1 MKKTLSILLVVLLA
15 TTSLFAGVNLKGR
28 IGFGH
33 TIYFDGTTTA
43 GDYLGDGSAVNG
55 GRFQVLVDSDY
66 VTGEFRAS
74 TGAGADYIPVDGARS
89 QVTGTATIKL
99 SAILNDAFGL
109 ELPVNVNVLA
119 GNQSFTSSYAY
130 GYADPTDREDNLAL
144 NAARTSMPAG
154 IVVSYGDVATVNVY
168 GSITSGDRKALAEIQ
183 LAPVNGVKVQAAY
196 ALNNGGN
203 NLQAGALVDVAA
215 LAKADFAL
223 TVSGQIIANT
233 EDFSK
238 AAYYAALTGGVKDAS
253 AYAEYVNKAGVST
266 VNLGAG
272 YKINAEKL
280 PVSLGAGVS
289 LDNFDALKVGASVSA
304 STSFSNISTQ
314 IKVGVS
320 DFSDVQANGYV
331 RFATLVSF

>member
-33 TIYFDGTTTA
+33 TIGFDGTTTA
-43 GDYLGDGSAVNG
+43 GDYLGDGKAVNG

-66 VTGEFRAS
+66 VTGEIRN
-74 TGAGADYIPVDGARS
+74 GGARD
-89 QVTGTATIKL
+89 QITGTATIKL
-99 SAILNDAFGL
+99 SSILNDGFGL

-203 NLQAGALVDVAA
+203 NFQTGALVDVAA

-314 IKVGVS
+314 LKVGVS

>member
-33 TIYFDGTTTA
+33 TIGFDGTTTA
-43 GDYLGDGSAVNG
+43 GDYLGDGKAVNG

-66 VTGEFRAS
+66 VTGEIRN
-74 TGAGADYIPVDGARS
+74 GGARD
-89 QVTGTATIKL
+89 QITGTATIKL
-99 SAILNDAFGL
+99 SSILNDGFGL

-215 LAKADFAL
+215 LAKSDFAL

-233 EDFSK
+233 KDFSK
-238 AAYYAALTGGVKDAS
+238 AAYYAALTGGINDAS
-253 AYAEYVNKAGVST
+253 AYAEYVNKAGIST

-314 IKVGVS
+314 LKVGVS

>member
-33 TIYFDGTTTA
+33 TIGFDGTTTA
-43 GDYLGDGSAVNG
+43 GDYLGDGKAVNG

-66 VTGEFRAS
+66 VTGEIRN
-74 TGAGADYIPVDGARS
+74 GGARD
-89 QVTGTATIKL
+89 QITGTATVKL
-99 SAILNDAFGL
+99 SSILNDAFGL
-109 ELPVNVNVLA
+109 ELPINVNVLA
-119 GNQSFTSSYAY
+119 GNQSFTSSYAF

-154 IVVSYGDVATVNVY
+154 VTVSYGDVATVNVY

-183 LAPVNGVKVQAAY
+183 LAPVNGVKVQGAY

-238 AAYYAALTGGVKDAS
+238 AAYYAALTGGINDAS
-253 AYAEYVNKAGVST
+253 AYAEYVNKAGIST

-314 IKVGVS
+314 LKVGVS

>member
-33 TIYFDGTTTA
+33 TIGFDGTTTA
-43 GDYLGDGSAVNG
+43 GDYLGDGKAVNG

-66 VTGEFRAS
+66 VTGEIRN
-74 TGAGADYIPVDGARS
+74 GGARD
-89 QVTGTATIKL
+89 QITGTATIKL
-99 SAILNDAFGL
+99 SSILNDGFGL

-196 ALNNGGN
+196 ALNNGAD
-203 NLQAGALVDVAA
+203 NLQASALVDVAA

-314 IKVGVS
+314 LKVGVS

>member
-33 TIYFDGTTTA
+33 TIGFDGTTTA
-43 GDYLGDGSAVNG
+43 GDYLGDGKAVNG

-66 VTGEFRAS
+66 VTGEIRN
-74 TGAGADYIPVDGARS
+74 GGARD
-89 QVTGTATIKL
+89 QITGTATIKL
-99 SAILNDAFGL
+99 SSILNDGFGL

-196 ALNNGGN
+196 ALNNGAD
-203 NLQAGALVDVAA
+203 NLQASALVDVAA
-215 LAKADFAL
+215 LVKADFAL

-253 AYAEYVNKAGVST
+253 AYAEYVNKAGKST

-289 LDNFDALKVGASVSA
+289 LKNFNDLKVGASVSA

-314 IKVGVS
+314 LKVGVS
-320 DFSDVQANGYV
+320 DFSDVKANGYV

>member
-33 TIYFDGTTTA
+33 TIGFDGTTTA
-43 GDYLGDGSAVNG
+43 GDYLGDGKAENG

-66 VTGEFRAS
+66 VTGEIRN
-74 TGAGADYIPVDGARS
+74 GGARD
-89 QVTGTATIKL
+89 QITGTATIKL
-99 SAILNDAFGL
+99 SSILNDGFGL
-109 ELPVNVNVLA
+109 VLPVNVNVLA

-154 IVVSYGDVATVNVY
+154 VTVSYGDVATVNVY

-196 ALNNGGN
+196 AIKNGGD

-280 PVSLGAGVS
+280 PVSLGAGIS

-314 IKVGVS
+314 LKVGVS

>member
-33 TIYFDGTTTA
+33 TIYFDGTTEA
-43 GDYLGDGSAVNG
+43 GDYLGHGSAENG

-66 VTGEFRAS
+66 VTGEIRD
-74 TGAGADYIPVDGARS
+74 GGARA
-89 QVTGTATIKL
+89 QIVGTATIKL
-99 SAILNDAFGL
+99 SSILNDAFGL
-109 ELPVNVNVLA
+109 ELPVNVKVLA

-238 AAYYAALTGGVKDAS
+238 AAYYAALTGGVNDAS

-314 IKVGVS
+314 LKVGVS

>member
-33 TIYFDGTTTA
+33 TIGFDGTTTA

-66 VTGEFRAS
+66 VTGEIRD
-74 TGAGADYIPVDGARS
+74 GGARA
-89 QVTGTATIKL
+89 QITGTATIKL
-99 SAILNDAFGL
+99 SSILNDAFGL

-154 IVVSYGDVATVNVY
+154 VVVSYGNVATVNVY
-168 GSITSGDRKALAEIQ
+168 GSITAGDRKALAEIQ
-183 LAPVNGVKVQAAY
+183 LAPVNGGKGQAAY

-203 NLQAGALVDVAA
+203 NLQASALVDVAA
-215 LAKADFAL
+215 LAHADFDL

-238 AAYYAALTGGVKDAS
+238 AAYYAALTGGINDAS

-266 VNLGAG
+266 VNFGAG

-289 LDNFDALKVGASVSA
+289 LDNFDNLKVGASVSA

-314 IKVGVS
+314 LKVGVS

>member
-33 TIYFDGTTTA
+33 TIGFDGTTTA
-43 GDYLGDGSAVNG
+43 GDYLGDGKAENG

-66 VTGEFRAS
+66 VTGEIRN
-74 TGAGADYIPVDGARS
+74 GGARD
-89 QVTGTATIKL
+89 QIYGTATVKL
-99 SAILNDAFGL
+99 SSILNDGFGL

-196 ALNNGGN
+196 ALNNCGD
-203 NLQAGALVDVAA
+203 NLQASALVDVAA

-280 PVSLGAGVS
+280 TVSLGAGVS

-314 IKVGVS
+314 LKVGVS

>member
-33 TIYFDGTTTA
+33 TIGFDGTTTA
-43 GDYLGDGSAVNG
+43 GDYLGDGKAVNG

-66 VTGEFRAS
+66 VTGEIRD
-74 TGAGADYIPVDGARS
+74 GGARA
-89 QVTGTATIKL
+89 QITGTATIKL
-99 SAILNDAFGL
+99 SSILNDGFGL

-154 IVVSYGDVATVNVY
+154 VVVSYGNVATVNVY

-238 AAYYAALTGGVKDAS
+238 AAYYAALTGGINDAS
-253 AYAEYVNKAGVST
+253 AYAEYVNKAGIST

-314 IKVGVS
+314 LKVGVS

>member
-1 MKKTLSILLVVLLA
+1 
-15 TTSLFAGVNLKGR
+15 
-28 IGFGH
+28 
-33 TIYFDGTTTA
+33 
-43 GDYLGDGSAVNG
+43 
-55 GRFQVLVDSDY
+55 
-66 VTGEFRAS
+66 
-74 TGAGADYIPVDGARS
+74 
-89 QVTGTATIKL
+89 
-99 SAILNDAFGL
+99 
-109 ELPVNVNVLA
+109 
-119 GNQSFTSSYAY
+119 
-130 GYADPTDREDNLAL
+130 
-144 NAARTSMPAG
+144 MPAG
-154 IVVSYGDVATVNVY
+154 VTVSYGDLATVNVY

-314 IKVGVS
+314 LKVGVS

>member
-33 TIYFDGTTTA
+33 TIGFDGTTTA
-43 GDYLGDGSAVNG
+43 GDYLGDGKAVNG

-66 VTGEFRAS
+66 VTGEIRN
-74 TGAGADYIPVDGARS
+74 GGARD
-89 QVTGTATIKL
+89 QITGTATIKL
-99 SAILNDAFGL
+99 SSILNDGFGL

-215 LAKADFAL
+215 LAKSDFAL

-238 AAYYAALTGGVKDAS
+238 AAYYAALTGGINDAS
-253 AYAEYVNKAGVST
+253 AYAEYVNKAGIST

-314 IKVGVS
+314 LKVGVS

>member
-33 TIYFDGTTTA
+33 TIGFDGTTTA
-43 GDYLGDGSAVNG
+43 GDYLGDGKAVNG

-66 VTGEFRAS
+66 VTGEIRD
-74 TGAGADYIPVDGARS
+74 GGARA
-89 QVTGTATIKL
+89 QITGTATIKL
-99 SAILNDAFGL
+99 SAILNDGFGL
-109 ELPVNVNVLA
+109 ELPVNVKVLA

-183 LAPVNGVKVQAAY
+183 FAPVDGVKVQAAY
-196 ALNNGGN
+196 ALNNGAD
-203 NLQAGALVDVAA
+203 NLQASALVDVAA

-253 AYAEYVNKAGVST
+253 AYAEYVSKAGVST

-314 IKVGVS
+314 LKVGVS

>member
-33 TIYFDGTTTA
+33 TIGFDGTTTA
-43 GDYLGDGSAVNG
+43 GDYLGDGKAVNG

-66 VTGEFRAS
+66 VTGEIRD
-74 TGAGADYIPVDGARS
+74 GGARA
-89 QVTGTATIKL
+89 QITGTATIKL
-99 SAILNDAFGL
+99 SAILNDGFGL
-109 ELPVNVNVLA
+109 ELPVNVKVLA

-154 IVVSYGDVATVNVY
+154 VVVSYGNVATVNVY
-168 GSITSGDRKALAEIQ
+168 GSITAGDRKALAEIQ

-203 NLQAGALVDVAA
+203 NLQASALVDVGA

-233 EDFSK
+233 EDFST

-253 AYAEYVNKAGVST
+253 AYAEYVSKAGVST

-289 LDNFDALKVGASVSA
+289 LKNFDALKVGASVSA

-314 IKVGVS
+314 LKVGVS

>member
-33 TIYFDGTTTA
+33 TIGFDGNTTA
-43 GDYLGDGSAVNG
+43 GDYLGHGSAENG

-66 VTGEFRAS
+66 VTGEIRD
-74 TGAGADYIPVDGARS
+74 GGARA
-89 QVTGTATIKL
+89 QITGTATIKL
-99 SAILNDAFGL
+99 SAILNDGFGL
-109 ELPVNVNVLA
+109 ELPVNVKVLA

-154 IVVSYGDVATVNVY
+154 VVVSYGNVATVNVY
-168 GSITSGDRKALAEIQ
+168 GSITAGDRKALAEIQ

-203 NLQAGALVDVAA
+203 NLQASALVDVAA

-314 IKVGVS
+314 LKVGVS

>member
-1 MKKTLSILLVVLLA
+1 M
-15 TTSLFAGVNLKGR
+15 
-28 IGFGH
+28 GFP
-33 TIYFDGTTTA
+33 
-43 GDYLGDGSAVNG
+43 G
-55 GRFQVLVDSDY
+55 GKF
-66 VTGEFRAS
+66 VTGEIRN
-74 TGAGADYIPVDGARS
+74 GGARD
-89 QVTGTATIKL
+89 QITGTATIKL
-99 SAILNDAFGL
+99 SSILNDVFGL

-119 GNQSFTSSYAY
+119 GNQELYSSDVY
-130 GYADPTDREDNLAL
+130 GYTDPTGRGDNLAL

-154 IVVSYGDVATVNVY
+154 VTVSYGDLATVNVY

-203 NLQAGALVDVAA
+203 NFQTGALVDVAA

-314 IKVGVS
+314 LKVGVS
-320 DFSDVQANGYV
+320 DFSDVKANGYV

>member
-33 TIYFDGTTTA
+33 TIGFDGTTTA
-43 GDYLGDGSAVNG
+43 GDYLGDGKAVNG

-66 VTGEFRAS
+66 VTGEIRN
-74 TGAGADYIPVDGARS
+74 GGARD
-89 QVTGTATIKL
+89 QITGTATIKL
-99 SAILNDAFGL
+99 SSILNDGFGL

-238 AAYYAALTGGVKDAS
+238 AAYYAALTGGINDAS

-266 VNLGAG
+266 VNFGAG

-289 LDNFDALKVGASVSA
+289 LDNFDNLKVGASVSA

-314 IKVGVS
+314 LKVGVS

>member
-33 TIYFDGTTTA
+33 TIGFDGNTTA
-43 GDYLGDGSAVNG
+43 GDYLGHGSAENG

-66 VTGEFRAS
+66 VTGEIRD
-74 TGAGADYIPVDGARS
+74 GGARA
-89 QVTGTATIKL
+89 QITGTATIKL
-99 SAILNDAFGL
+99 SAILNDGFGL
-109 ELPVNVNVLA
+109 ELPVNVKVLA

-154 IVVSYGDVATVNVY
+154 VVVSYGNVATVNVY
-168 GSITSGDRKALAEIQ
+168 GSITAGDRKALAEIQ

-196 ALNNGGN
+196 ALNNGAD
-203 NLQAGALVDVAA
+203 NLQASALVDVAA

-238 AAYYAALTGGVKDAS
+238 AAYYAALTGGFNDAS

-314 IKVGVS
+314 LKVGVS

>member
-33 TIYFDGTTTA
+33 TIGFDGTTTA

-66 VTGEFRAS
+66 VTGEIRN
-74 TGAGADYIPVDGARS
+74 GGARD
-89 QVTGTATIKL
+89 QITGTAAVKL
-99 SAILNDAFGL
+99 SSILNDAFGL

-119 GNQSFTSSYAY
+119 GNQSFTSSYAF

-203 NLQAGALVDVAA
+203 NLQTGALVDVAA

-314 IKVGVS
+314 LKVGVS

>member
-33 TIYFDGTTTA
+33 TIGFDGTTTA
-43 GDYLGDGSAVNG
+43 GDYLGDGKAVNG

-66 VTGEFRAS
+66 VTGEIRD
-74 TGAGADYIPVDGARS
+74 GGARA
-89 QVTGTATIKL
+89 QIVGTATIKL
-99 SAILNDAFGL
+99 SSILNDGFGL

-253 AYAEYVNKAGVST
+253 AYAEYVNKAGIST

-289 LDNFDALKVGASVSA
+289 LANFDALKVGASVSA

-314 IKVGVS
+314 LKVGVS

>member
-1 MKKTLSILLVVLLA
+1 M
-15 TTSLFAGVNLKGR
+15 
-28 IGFGH
+28 GFP
-33 TIYFDGTTTA
+33 
-43 GDYLGDGSAVNG
+43 G
-55 GRFQVLVDSDY
+55 GKF
-66 VTGEFRAS
+66 VTGEIRNGDARAQ
-74 TGAGADYIPVDGARS
+74 I
-89 QVTGTATIKL
+89 TGTATIKL
-99 SAILNDAFGL
+99 SSILNDVFGL

-119 GNQSFTSSYAY
+119 GNQELYSSDVY
-130 GYADPTDREDNLAL
+130 GYADPTGRGDNLAL

-168 GSITSGDRKALAEIQ
+168 GSITSGDRKALDETQ
-183 LAPVNGVKVQAAY
+183 LAPVNSVKVHAAY
-196 ALNNGGN
+196 ALNNGGD

-215 LAKADFAL
+215 LTKADFAL

-314 IKVGVS
+314 LKVGVS

>member
-33 TIYFDGTTTA
+33 TIGFDGTTTA
-43 GDYLGDGSAVNG
+43 GDYLGDGKAVNG
-55 GRFQVLVDSDY
+55 GRFQVLVDSEY
-66 VTGEFRAS
+66 VTGEIRD
-74 TGAGADYIPVDGARS
+74 GGARA
-89 QVTGTATIKL
+89 QIVGTATVKL
-99 SAILNDAFGL
+99 SSILNDAFGL

-119 GNQSFTSSYAY
+119 GNQSFTSSYAF

-154 IVVSYGDVATVNVY
+154 VVVSYGNVATVNVY
-168 GSITSGDRKALAEIQ
+168 GSITSGDKKALAEIQ
-183 LAPVNGVKVQAAY
+183 LAPVNGVKVQGAY

-314 IKVGVS
+314 LKVGVS

>member
-33 TIYFDGTTTA
+33 TIGFDGTTTA
-43 GDYLGDGSAVNG
+43 GDYLGDGKAENG

-66 VTGEFRAS
+66 VTGEIRN
-74 TGAGADYIPVDGARS
+74 GGARD
-89 QVTGTATIKL
+89 QITGTATIKL
-99 SAILNDAFGL
+99 SSILNDGFGL

-280 PVSLGAGVS
+280 PVSLSAGVS
-289 LDNFDALKVGASVSA
+289 LKNFDALKVGASVSA

-314 IKVGVS
+314 LKVGVS